1 MNIYYVYITTNIS
14 RTTLYIGI
22 TNDLGRRLIE
32 HYENRGKPKTFAGR
46 YACYNLIYYEEFTFV
61 EMAIS
66 REKEIKRWRREKK
79 EALIKVK
86 NPDWSF
92 LNSGFL
98 P

>member
-14 RTTLYIGI
+14 RTTLYLGI
-22 TNDLGRRLIE
+22 TNDLSRRLIE
-32 HYENRGKPKTFAGR
+32 HFENRGKPKTFAGR
-46 YACYNLIYYEEFTFV
+46 YFCYNLIYYEEYTSV
-61 EMAIS
+61 DMAIS

-79 EALIKVK
+79 EALINMQ
-86 NPDWSF
+86 NPDWLF